1 MASYFHLTLDTAAPS
16 GVALEIN
23 HGALYA
29 TSTAVNLDIAVA
41 DEQTEGY
48 QMKLWGVSGV
58 EGEDAASWERFSTSK
73 QVTLPQGDGRKTIY
87 LKVRDDVGNE
97 SVAVSAS
104 ITLNTAVPV
113 VNLTGPDRSKISKTA
128 GFTGV
133 RCGYTVVP
141 KEVTAA
147 TLDGERIALN
157 PLWNRRQCTKFNG
170 TSYITQR
177 GAEAVYSPDGQK
189 QVKETI
195 AYYQN
200 NAKVMLEGL
209 QKAGFQVFGGVNAPY
224 LWVKAPDNMTSWKF
238 FDRLLYE
245 TNVVTTP
252 GVGFGPSGEGY
263 VRLTA
268 FGSHEDCMEAMERI
282 RKWA

>member
-48 QMKLWGVSGV
+48 QMKLWGVSSV

-128 GFTGV
+128 GFEQAV
-133 RCGYTVVP
+133 IHFACNMDFEAYKVCVVP
-141 KEVTAA
+141 TASSEQQA
-147 TLDGERIALN
+147 
-157 PLWNRRQCTKFNG
+157 G
-170 TSYITQR
+170 TVIPTEYGSINTS
-177 GAEAVYSPDGQK
+177 G
-189 QVKETI
+189 T
-195 AYYQN
+195 
-200 NAKVMLEGL
+200 EGGYP
-209 QKAGFQVFGGVNAPY
+209 A
-224 LWVKAPDNMTSWKF
+224 
-238 FDRLLYE
+238 E
-245 TNVVTTP
+245 TNIRVVLT
-252 GVGFGPSGEGY
+252 GADLESASSGDGTKIIKVF
-263 VRLTA
+263 VRSAAGTWSVA
-268 FGSHEDCMEAMERI
+268 
-282 RKWA
+282 